1 MEIPNIET
9 LMDEIKEATKAAE
22 GQGFMSY
29 AHGYLNGLNM
39 ALDILRGNVE

>member
-1 MEIPNIET
+1 MEIQNIAI
-9 LMDEIKEATKAAE
+9 LMDEIQQATKAAE
-22 GQGFMSY
+22 GQGFMTY